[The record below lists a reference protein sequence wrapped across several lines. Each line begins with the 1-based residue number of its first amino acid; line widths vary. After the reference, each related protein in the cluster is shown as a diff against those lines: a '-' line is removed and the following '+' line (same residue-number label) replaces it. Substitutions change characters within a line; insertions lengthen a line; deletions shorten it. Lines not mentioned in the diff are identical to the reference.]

1 MGKESQVPGKSTK
14 RKCEQKGLKGLLKLR
29 KLQNL

>member
-14 RKCEQKGLKGLLKLR
+14 KKYQQKGIKGLLEFITV
-29 KLQNL
+29 